1 MDSKLYVVSALC
13 FLPTMAVADSF
24 NFNEKHLA
32 DTSRVYDIDEVIVAS
47 RPKDIQ
53 RLRRQA
59 VSSTSLSAS
68 TLNSFAARDL
78 RDVSSRVPSFIMPA
92 YGSRYTSSV
101 YVRGIGARVNSPAVG
116 MYVDDIPLV
125 SKSAF
130 NTHIYDIS
138 RIDLLRGP
146 QGTLYGQ
153 NAEGGLVRIYT
164 KSPLQYQGTD
174 VQMSI
179 GNHFWRMA
187 QLSHYGKAEGLGAYS
202 LSAFYNGQNGFQRNQ
217 ATGKRA
223 DNGNE
228 AGARLKLI
236 RQQTARTMI
245 SLTADYQWVRQNGF
259 AYGEYDVAIGR
270 AQDPSTNLPNNYRRH
285 LLSVGLNVNYK
296 GRNADINSTTSYQ
309 YLNDNMQM
317 DQDYTAQDFMQLHQR
332 QLMNAVTQEFAIKNH
347 DDNRWR
353 RVTGAFFSYQWLHT
367 DGPVGFG
374 ESMTGP
380 MGNAIAGTIYT
391 SIYSSTYNGIL
402 NKMIKDGMP
411 EEVAKA
417 KAKTAA
423 DKAVK
428 RENFSMGIG
437 IDVPGTFRT
446 PQLNAA
452 MFHEST
458 LQLSNRLRATL
469 GLRYDLSRTSIHYDT
484 RAIMTANAK
493 IMGQEPVNTLTSH
506 LDSRTH
512 NTFNQLLPKLALT
525 YDLGKVSQSNGGN
538 IGNLYASVSKGYRAG
553 GYNIQMFSD
562 ILQTELMANRMKA
575 MKGSYDIPHSAD
587 DYSKVNNTI
596 SYKPEESWNYEV
608 GAHLNLFNQAAHL
621 DFSAYYMQ
629 IKNQQLSVMAGTYG
643 FGRMMVNAGRSRS
656 FGGEITLRGSSF
668 NNALAWAL
676 AYGYTNATFRNY
688 NDGEN
693 DYRGNRVPF
702 APEHTLSANAD
713 YTILPQ
719 QSFLKSVVIGAATTA
734 QGEIYWDEANSYK
747 QKFYALLNV
756 HAKFGFKHFTVNLW
770 AKNLTNTR
778 YCTFAMDSSASRTKR
793 YFGQKG
799 APVTFGADF
808 NFSF

>member
-1 MDSKLYVVSALC
+1 MDSKLYIVSALC

-78 RDVSSRVPSFIMPA
+78 RDVSSRVPSFVMPA

-164 KSPLQYQGTD
+164 KSPLHYQGTD

-179 GNHFWRMA
+179 GNHFWRMV
-187 QLSHYGKAEGLGAYS
+187 QLSHYGKAEGLGAYA
-202 LSAFYNGQNGFQRNQ
+202 LSAFYNGQNGFLRNQ

-228 AGARLKLI
+228 AGARLKFI
-236 RQQTARTMI
+236 RQQTARTLI

-259 AYGEYDVAIGR
+259 AYGDYDVATGR

-353 RVTGAFFSYQWLHT
+353 RVTGAFFSYQWLRT

-391 SIYSSTYNGIL
+391 SIYSSTYNAIL
-402 NKMIKDGMP
+402 NKMIEKGMP

-417 KAKTAA
+417 KAKTSA
-423 DKAVK
+423 DEAVK
-428 RENFSMGIG
+428 REKFSMNIG
-437 IDVPGTFRT
+437 IDVPGLFHT

-452 MFHEST
+452 LFHEST

-484 RAIMTANAK
+484 RAIMTANAS
-493 IMGQEPVNTLTSH
+493 IMGQEAVNTLTSH
-506 LDSRTH
+506 LDNRTH
-512 NTFNQLLPKLALT
+512 NTFNQLLPKLSFT
-525 YDLGKVSQSNGGN
+525 FDLGKVSQSNGGN

-562 ILQTELMANRMKA
+562 ILQTELMANRMKV
-575 MKGSYDIPHSAD
+575 KEGSYDIPHSAD

-596 SYKPEESWNYEV
+596 AYKPEESWNYEV
-608 GAHLNLFNQAAHL
+608 GAHINLFNEAAHL
-621 DFSAYYMQ
+621 DLSAYYMQ

-656 FGGEITLRGSSF
+656 FGGEVTLRGSSF

-719 QSFLKSVVIGAATTA
+719 QSFLKSVVIGAGTTA

-747 QKFYALLNV
+747 QKFYALLNA

-770 AKNLTNTR
+770 TKNLTNTR

-799 APVTFGADF
+799 APITFGADF

>member
-13 FLPTMAVADSF
+13 LLPTMAVADSF

-53 RLRRQA
+53 SLRRQA

-78 RDVSSRVPSFIMPA
+78 RDVSSRVPSFVMPA

-130 NTHIYDIS
+130 NTNIYDIS

-187 QLSHYGKAEGLGAYS
+187 QLSHYGKAEGLGAYA

-236 RQQTARTMI
+236 RQQTDRTLI

-259 AYGEYDVAIGR
+259 AYGNYDVATGR

-317 DQDYTAQDFMQLHQR
+317 DQDYTALDFMQLHQR

-391 SIYSSTYNGIL
+391 SIYSSKYNGIL
-402 NKMIKDGMP
+402 NEMIKKGMP

-452 MFHEST
+452 LFHESS

-493 IMGQEPVNTLTSH
+493 IMGKEAVNTLTSH

-562 ILQTELMANRMKA
+562 ILQTELMANRMKI
-575 MKGSYDIPHSAD
+575 KEGSYDIPHSAD

-596 SYKPEESWNYEV
+596 TYKPEESWNYEV
-608 GAHLNLFNQAAHL
+608 GAHLNLFNEAAHL
-621 DFSAYYMQ
+621 DISAYYMQ

-688 NDGEN
+688 NDGKN

-719 QSFLKSVVIGAATTA
+719 QSFLKSVVIGAGTTA

-747 QKFYALLNV
+747 QKFYALLNA
-756 HAKFGFKHFTVNLW
+756 HAKFGFKHFTVNMW

-799 APVTFGADF
+799 APITFGADF
-808 NFSF
+808 NFSL

>member
-1 MDSKLYVVSALC
+1 
-13 FLPTMAVADSF
+13 
-24 NFNEKHLA
+24 
-32 DTSRVYDIDEVIVAS
+32 
-47 RPKDIQ
+47 
-53 RLRRQA
+53 
-59 VSSTSLSAS
+59 
-68 TLNSFAARDL
+68 
-78 RDVSSRVPSFIMPA
+78 
-92 YGSRYTSSV
+92 
-101 YVRGIGARVNSPAVG
+101 
-116 MYVDDIPLV
+116 
-125 SKSAF
+125 
-130 NTHIYDIS
+130 
-138 RIDLLRGP
+138 
-146 QGTLYGQ
+146 
-153 NAEGGLVRIYT
+153 
-164 KSPLQYQGTD
+164 
-174 VQMSI
+174 
-179 GNHFWRMA
+179 
-187 QLSHYGKAEGLGAYS
+187 
-202 LSAFYNGQNGFQRNQ
+202 
-217 ATGKRA
+217 
-223 DNGNE
+223 
-228 AGARLKLI
+228 
-236 RQQTARTMI
+236 
-245 SLTADYQWVRQNGF
+245 
-259 AYGEYDVAIGR
+259 
-270 AQDPSTNLPNNYRRH
+270 
-285 LLSVGLNVNYK
+285 
-296 GRNADINSTTSYQ
+296 
-309 YLNDNMQM
+309 MQM

-347 DDNRWR
+347 DENRWR

-402 NKMIKDGMP
+402 NKMIKEGMP

-417 KAKTAA
+417 KAKASA

-452 MFHEST
+452 LFHESS

-493 IMGQEPVNTLTSH
+493 IMGQEAVNTLTSH

-512 NTFNQLLPKLALT
+512 NTFNELLPKLSFT

-608 GAHLNLFNQAAHL
+608 GAHLNLFNEAAHL

-719 QSFLKSVVIGAATTA
+719 QSFLKSVVIGAGTTA

-747 QKFYALLNV
+747 QKFYALLNA

-799 APVTFGADF
+799 APVTFGTDF

>member
-1 MDSKLYVVSALC
+1 MDSKIYIFSALC
-13 FLPTMAVADSF
+13 FLPSMAVADSF
-24 NFNEKHLA
+24 NFNEKHLS

-68 TLNSFAARDL
+68 TLSSFAARDL
-78 RDVSSRVPSFIMPA
+78 RDVSSRVPSFVMPA

-138 RIDLLRGP
+138 RIDMLRGP

-153 NAEGGLVRIYT
+153 NAEGGLIRIYT
-164 KSPLQYQGTD
+164 KSPLYYQGTD

-202 LSAFYNGQNGFQRNQ
+202 VSAFYNGQNGFQHNQ

-259 AYGEYDVAIGR
+259 AYGEYDVATGR

-317 DQDYTAQDFMQLHQR
+317 DQDYTALDFMQLHQR

-380 MGNAIAGTIYT
+380 MGKAIAGTIYN
-391 SIYSSTYNGIL
+391 SIL
-402 NKMIKDGMP
+402 NGMIAKGML
-411 EEVAKA
+411 ESVAKTMIE
-417 KAKTAA
+417 KAGG
-423 DKAVK
+423 V
-428 RENFSMGIG
+428 SMGIG

-452 MFHEST
+452 LFHESS

-493 IMGQEPVNTLTSH
+493 IMGQEAVNTLSSH
-506 LDSRTH
+506 FNSRTH

-525 YDLGKVSQSNGGN
+525 YDLGKVSQSNGGE

-596 SYKPEESWNYEV
+596 TYKPEESWNYEV
-608 GAHLNLFNQAAHL
+608 GAHLNLFNEAAHL
-621 DFSAYYMQ
+621 DLSAYYMQ

-668 NNALAWAL
+668 NNALAWAV

-719 QSFLKSVVIGAATTA
+719 QSFLKSVVIGAGTTA

-747 QKFYALLNV
+747 QKFYALLNA

>member
-78 RDVSSRVPSFIMPA
+78 RDVSSRVPSFVMPA

-236 RQQTARTMI
+236 RQQTSRTLI

-259 AYGEYDVAIGR
+259 AYGDYDVATGR

-353 RVTGAFFSYQWLHT
+353 RVTGAFFSYQWLRT
-367 DGPVGFG
+367 YGPVGFG
-374 ESMTGP
+374 DSMTGA
-380 MGNAIAGTIYT
+380 MGNAIAGQIYN
-391 SIYSSTYNGIL
+391 SIL
-402 NKMIKDGMP
+402 NGMVASGKS
-411 EEVAKA
+411 ENVAK
-417 KAKTAA
+417 
-423 DKAVK
+423 
-428 RENFSMGIG
+428 
-437 IDVPGTFRT
+437 
-446 PQLNAA
+446 
-452 MFHEST
+452 
-458 LQLSNRLRATL
+458 
-469 GLRYDLSRTSIHYDT
+469 
-484 RAIMTANAK
+484 
-493 IMGQEPVNTLTSH
+493 
-506 LDSRTH
+506 
-512 NTFNQLLPKLALT
+512 
-525 YDLGKVSQSNGGN
+525 QS
-538 IGNLYASVSKGYRAG
+538 
-553 GYNIQMFSD
+553 
-562 ILQTELMANRMKA
+562 
-575 MKGSYDIPHSAD
+575 
-587 DYSKVNNTI
+587 
-596 SYKPEESWNYEV
+596 
-608 GAHLNLFNQAAHL
+608 
-621 DFSAYYMQ
+621 
-629 IKNQQLSVMAGTYG
+629 
-643 FGRMMVNAGRSRS
+643 
-656 FGGEITLRGSSF
+656 
-668 NNALAWAL
+668 
-676 AYGYTNATFRNY
+676 
-688 NDGEN
+688 
-693 DYRGNRVPF
+693 
-702 APEHTLSANAD
+702 
-713 YTILPQ
+713 
-719 QSFLKSVVIGAATTA
+719 
-734 QGEIYWDEANSYK
+734 
-747 QKFYALLNV
+747 
-756 HAKFGFKHFTVNLW
+756 
-770 AKNLTNTR
+770 
-778 YCTFAMDSSASRTKR
+778 
-793 YFGQKG
+793 
-799 APVTFGADF
+799 
-808 NFSF
+808 

>member
-1 MDSKLYVVSALC
+1 MDSKIYIFSALC
-13 FLPTMAVADSF
+13 FLPSMAVADSF
-24 NFNEKHLA
+24 NFNEKHLS
-32 DTSRVYDIDEVIVAS
+32 DTSRVYDIDEVIIAS

-68 TLNSFAARDL
+68 TLSSFAARDL
-78 RDVSSRVPSFIMPA
+78 RDVSSRVPSFVMPA

-138 RIDLLRGP
+138 RIDMLRGP

-153 NAEGGLVRIYT
+153 NAEGGLIRIYT
-164 KSPLQYQGTD
+164 KSPLYYQGTD

-202 LSAFYNGQNGFQRNQ
+202 VSAFYNGQNGFQHNQ
-217 ATGKRA
+217 VTGKRA

-259 AYGEYDVAIGR
+259 AYGEYDVATGR
-270 AQDPSTNLPNNYRRH
+270 AQDPSTNMPNNYRRH

-317 DQDYTAQDFMQLHQR
+317 DQDYTALDFMQLHQR

-353 RVTGAFFSYQWLHT
+353 RVTGAFFSYQWLNT

-402 NKMIKDGMP
+402 NKMIEKGMP

-428 RENFSMGIG
+428 REISVWALVLMCQARS
-437 IDVPGTFRT
+437 V
-446 PQLNAA
+446 LLS
-452 MFHEST
+452 ST
-458 LQLSNRLRATL
+458 QPCFMSRACNCPIAL
-469 GLRYDLSRTSIHYDT
+469 GLH
-484 RAIMTANAK
+484 
-493 IMGQEPVNTLTSH
+493 
-506 LDSRTH
+506 
-512 NTFNQLLPKLALT
+512 
-525 YDLGKVSQSNGGN
+525 
-538 IGNLYASVSKGYRAG
+538 
-553 GYNIQMFSD
+553 SD
-562 ILQTELMANRMKA
+562 C
-575 MKGSYDIPHSAD
+575 
-587 DYSKVNNTI
+587 
-596 SYKPEESWNYEV
+596 
-608 GAHLNLFNQAAHL
+608 
-621 DFSAYYMQ
+621 
-629 IKNQQLSVMAGTYG
+629 
-643 FGRMMVNAGRSRS
+643 
-656 FGGEITLRGSSF
+656 
-668 NNALAWAL
+668 
-676 AYGYTNATFRNY
+676 
-688 NDGEN
+688 
-693 DYRGNRVPF
+693 
-702 APEHTLSANAD
+702 
-713 YTILPQ
+713 
-719 QSFLKSVVIGAATTA
+719 ATT
-734 QGEIYWDEANSYK
+734 
-747 QKFYALLNV
+747 
-756 HAKFGFKHFTVNLW
+756 
-770 AKNLTNTR
+770 
-778 YCTFAMDSSASRTKR
+778 SRAHQSITTLV
-793 YFGQKG
+793 
-799 APVTFGADF
+799 P
-808 NFSF
+808 

>member
-1 MDSKLYVVSALC
+1 
-13 FLPTMAVADSF
+13 
-24 NFNEKHLA
+24 
-32 DTSRVYDIDEVIVAS
+32 
-47 RPKDIQ
+47 
-53 RLRRQA
+53 
-59 VSSTSLSAS
+59 
-68 TLNSFAARDL
+68 
-78 RDVSSRVPSFIMPA
+78 
-92 YGSRYTSSV
+92 
-101 YVRGIGARVNSPAVG
+101 
-116 MYVDDIPLV
+116 
-125 SKSAF
+125 
-130 NTHIYDIS
+130 
-138 RIDLLRGP
+138 
-146 QGTLYGQ
+146 
-153 NAEGGLVRIYT
+153 
-164 KSPLQYQGTD
+164 
-174 VQMSI
+174 
-179 GNHFWRMA
+179 
-187 QLSHYGKAEGLGAYS
+187 
-202 LSAFYNGQNGFQRNQ
+202 
-217 ATGKRA
+217 
-223 DNGNE
+223 
-228 AGARLKLI
+228 
-236 RQQTARTMI
+236 
-245 SLTADYQWVRQNGF
+245 
-259 AYGEYDVAIGR
+259 
-270 AQDPSTNLPNNYRRH
+270 
-285 LLSVGLNVNYK
+285 
-296 GRNADINSTTSYQ
+296 
-309 YLNDNMQM
+309 M

-347 DDNRWR
+347 DENRWR

-402 NKMIKDGMP
+402 NKMIKEGMP

-452 MFHEST
+452 LFHESS

-493 IMGQEPVNTLTSH
+493 IMGKEAVNTLTSH

-575 MKGSYDIPHSAD
+575 MNGSYDIPHSAD

-596 SYKPEESWNYEV
+596 AYKPEESWNYEV

-668 NNALAWAL
+668 NNALAWAV

-719 QSFLKSVVIGAATTA
+719 HSFLKSVVIGAGTTA

-747 QKFYALLNV
+747 QKFYALLNA

>member
-78 RDVSSRVPSFIMPA
+78 RDVSSRVPSFVMPA

-228 AGARLKLI
+228 TGARLKLI
-236 RQQTARTMI
+236 RQQTSRTLI
-245 SLTADYQWVRQNGF
+245 SLSADYQWVRQNGF
-259 AYGEYDVAIGR
+259 AYGDYDVATGR

-347 DDNRWR
+347 DENRWR

-402 NKMIKDGMP
+402 NKMIKEGMP

-452 MFHEST
+452 LFHESS

-493 IMGQEPVNTLTSH
+493 IMGQEAVNTLTSH

-512 NTFNQLLPKLALT
+512 NTFNQLLPKLSFT

-656 FGGEITLRGSSF
+656 FG
-668 NNALAWAL
+668 
-676 AYGYTNATFRNY
+676 
-688 NDGEN
+688 
-693 DYRGNRVPF
+693 
-702 APEHTLSANAD
+702 
-713 YTILPQ
+713 
-719 QSFLKSVVIGAATTA
+719 
-734 QGEIYWDEANSYK
+734 
-747 QKFYALLNV
+747 
-756 HAKFGFKHFTVNLW
+756 AK
-770 AKNLTNTR
+770 
-778 YCTFAMDSSASRTKR
+778 
-793 YFGQKG
+793 
-799 APVTFGADF
+799 
-808 NFSF
+808 

>member
-1 MDSKLYVVSALC
+1 MDSKIYIFSALC
-13 FLPTMAVADSF
+13 FLPSMAVADSF
-24 NFNEKHLA
+24 NFNEKHLS
-32 DTSRVYDIDEVIVAS
+32 DTSRVYDIDEVIIAS

-68 TLNSFAARDL
+68 TLSSFAARDL
-78 RDVSSRVPSFIMPA
+78 RDVSSRVPSFVMPA

-138 RIDLLRGP
+138 RIDMLRGP

-153 NAEGGLVRIYT
+153 NAEGGLIRIYT
-164 KSPLQYQGTD
+164 KSPLYYQGTD

-202 LSAFYNGQNGFQRNQ
+202 VSAFYNGQNGFQHNQ
-217 ATGKRA
+217 VTGKRA

-259 AYGEYDVAIGR
+259 AYGEYDVATGR

-317 DQDYTAQDFMQLHQR
+317 DQDYTALDFMQLHQR

-353 RVTGAFFSYQWLHT
+353 RVTGAFFSYQWLNT

-402 NKMIKDGMP
+402 NKMIEKGMP

-452 MFHEST
+452 LFHESS
-458 LQLSNRLRATL
+458 LQLSNRFRATL

-493 IMGQEPVNTLTSH
+493 IMGQKAVNTLSSH
-506 LDSRTH
+506 LNSRTH

-525 YDLGKVSQSNGGN
+525 YDLGKVSPS
-538 IGNLYASVSKGYRAG
+538 
-553 GYNIQMFSD
+553 
-562 ILQTELMANRMKA
+562 
-575 MKGSYDIPHSAD
+575 
-587 DYSKVNNTI
+587 
-596 SYKPEESWNYEV
+596 
-608 GAHLNLFNQAAHL
+608 
-621 DFSAYYMQ
+621 
-629 IKNQQLSVMAGTYG
+629 
-643 FGRMMVNAGRSRS
+643 MV
-656 FGGEITLRGSSF
+656 ETLAIF
-668 NNALAWAL
+668 
-676 AYGYTNATFRNY
+676 T
-688 NDGEN
+688 
-693 DYRGNRVPF
+693 P
-702 APEHTLSANAD
+702 LSARA
-713 YTILPQ
+713 TGLE
-719 QSFLKSVVIGAATTA
+719 ATT
-734 QGEIYWDEANSYK
+734 YRCSPTYCRPS
-747 QKFYALLNV
+747 
-756 HAKFGFKHFTVNLW
+756 LW
-770 AKNLTNTR
+770 
-778 YCTFAMDSSASRTKR
+778 
-793 YFGQKG
+793 
-799 APVTFGADF
+799 PIE
-808 NFSF
+808 